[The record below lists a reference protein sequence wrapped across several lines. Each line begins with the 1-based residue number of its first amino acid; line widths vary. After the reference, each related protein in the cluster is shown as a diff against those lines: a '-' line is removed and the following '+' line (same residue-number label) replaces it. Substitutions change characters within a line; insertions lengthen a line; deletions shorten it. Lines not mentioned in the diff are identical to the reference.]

1 MATKN
6 SWKRSAEWVTALKDK
21 PLRGARFRLTALY
34 VLHTFVILSI
44 FVTILGYVRIH
55 YIREDLAGQL
65 NPASENQVIEALWSD
80 LQRTTTLLLVLV
92 LAAIAILSYFA
103 VELTLRPIRIF
114 LEGHRRFIADA
125 SHELRT
131 PLAVMRTEIEVA
143 LLDPDSISKQETV
156 EILQSNA
163 EEIERMS
170 KILTNLLNLASFN
183 DVTGE
188 PPMAPVDLKEIVEGV
203 SDRIAKTVIAKRIE
217 LSIFHVESVSVLGN
231 AVALEEVISNLLKNA
246 VNYTNAGGK
255 VFVSLREMNEKY
267 AELIIRDTGVG
278 IAPEELPHVFEPFYR
293 SERSF
298 HMDKTGSGLGL
309 PLVKE
314 MIKRHKGSIH
324 VESAPGKGTSIT
336 VHLPLA
342 PGAHRESNEEDIA

>member
-1 MATKN
+1 M
-6 SWKRSAEWVTALKDK
+6 
-21 PLRGARFRLTALY
+21 
-34 VLHTFVILSI
+34 I
-44 FVTILGYVRIH
+44 
-55 YIREDLAGQL
+55 
-65 NPASENQVIEALWSD
+65 
-80 LQRTTTLLLVLV
+80 LVLI
-92 LAAIAILSYFA
+92 AIAALSYFA

-143 LLDPDSISKQETV
+143 LLDPESITKQETV

-188 PPMAPVDLKEIVEGV
+188 PPMAPVDLEEIISRASERLTKAV
-203 SDRIAKTVIAKRIE
+203 AAKRIE
-217 LSIFHVESVSVLGN
+217 LSMFHVEHVNVLGN
-231 AVALEEVISNLLKNA
+231 AVALEEVVSNLLKNA
-246 VNYTNAGGK
+246 INYTQTGGK
-255 VFVSLREMNEKY
+255 VFVSLRELNEQY

-278 IAPEELPHVFEPFYR
+278 IAPDELPHVFEPFYR

-314 MIKRHKGSIH
+314 MIKRHRGSINI
-324 VESAPGKGTSIT
+324 ESAQGKGTTIT

-342 PGAHRESNEEDIA
+342 TMEEDKS

>member
-1 MATKN
+1 MTETKN
-6 SWKRSAEWVTALKDK
+6 FSKRSAEWVTALKDK
-21 PLRGARFRLTALY
+21 PLKNARIRLTALY
-34 VLHTFVILSI
+34 VLHTFIILSI
-44 FVTILGYVRIH
+44 FVALLGYVRARYLH
-55 YIREDLAGQL
+55 EDLAGQFA
-65 NPASENQVIEALWSD
+65 NHAMEEQVINVLWSD
-80 LQRTTTLLLVLV
+80 LQRATTILMVFVLI
-92 LAAIAILSYFA
+92 AIAMLSYFA

-143 LLDPDSISKQETV
+143 LLDPESVSKSEAI
-156 EILQSNA
+156 EILKSNA

-183 DVTGE
+183 DVSGE
-188 PPMAPVDLKEIVEGV
+188 PPMAPVDLEEVIERVGERLK
-203 SDRIAKTVIAKRIE
+203 RNIAAKHIE
-217 LSIFHVESVSVLGN
+217 FSTFHVEKVRVLGN
-231 AVALEEVISNLLKNA
+231 NVALEEVVSNLLKNA
-246 VNYTNAGGK
+246 INYTDPGGK
-255 VFVSLREMNEKY
+255 VFVSLQELNDNY

-278 IAPEELPHVFEPFYR
+278 IAASELPHVFEPFYR

-314 MIKRHKGSIH
+314 MIKRHKGSINI
-324 VESAPGKGTSIT
+324 ESAQGKGTTIT
-336 VHLPLA
+336 VKLPLA
-342 PGAHRESNEEDIA
+342 QIKNPENN